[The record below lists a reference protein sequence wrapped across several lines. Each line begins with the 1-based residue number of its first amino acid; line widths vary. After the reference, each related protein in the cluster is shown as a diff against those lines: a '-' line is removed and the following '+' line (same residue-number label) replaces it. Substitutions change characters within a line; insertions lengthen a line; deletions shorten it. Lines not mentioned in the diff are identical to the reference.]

1 MKFRRP
7 SSSQHIL
14 PVIAMPSKISNSTK
28 EAIIAVLIITGVVLY
43 LYIFHFLLGM
53 TWMIYV
59 LVIAAL
65 AMMIIRKLVSLR
77 RKRASVTAGTA

>member
-1 MKFRRP
+1 
-7 SSSQHIL
+7 
-14 PVIAMPSKISNSTK
+14 MPSKISNSTK

-43 LYIFHFLLGM
+43 LYVFHFLLGM

>member
-1 MKFRRP
+1 
-7 SSSQHIL
+7 
-14 PVIAMPSKISNSTK
+14 MPSKISNSTK

-43 LYIFHFLLGM
+43 LYVFHFLLGM

-65 AMMIIRKLVSLR
+65 AMMIIRKLASLR